1 MLRVATHREAAAET
15 IAAAL
20 YYDRQLPGLGA
31 DFLVRYDAIVASIR
45 TRPRRFRSIR
55 RGVRKARM
63 TRFPYVIYFEL
74 LSDRLH
80 ILAVAHQH
88 RRPFYWLER
97 RSG

>member
-1 MLRVATHREAAAET
+1 MRPVATHREAAAET

-31 DFLVRYDAIVASIR
+31 DFLVRYDAIVASIQL
-45 TRPRRFRSIR
+45 RPRRFRSIR
-55 RGVRKARM
+55 GEVRKARM

-74 LSDRLH
+74 LSDRPH